1 MNYSS
6 YLHLLHR
13 KYVSFSEW
21 RVLQFLLSKPWH
33 IYLCTLFQTG
43 YLSFNSSC
51 LNVCRAAQMLRVI
64 WFVHTHASLP
74 VNMNPELSVLVERC
88 PHIQD
93 VTCRA
98 SGSTRAF
105 NTDRIQLNMNCITYS
120 DIQTHAMTQ
129 PQVQKPLVSIIGGN
143 YFLYDLLVSQAA
155 VEEFGP
161 PLDAGGLWTALLRSH
176 HSISCG
182 GRDFGPQLS
191 VIDFVLLKSCCFAVG
206 ALAWTQ
212 Y

>member
-1 MNYSS
+1 M
-6 YLHLLHR
+6 LH
-13 KYVSFSEW
+13 
-21 RVLQFLLSKPWH
+21 
-33 IYLCTLFQTG
+33 
-43 YLSFNSSC
+43 
-51 LNVCRAAQMLRVI
+51 VI

-93 VTCRA
+93 ITCRA

-143 YFLYDLLVSQAA
+143 YFLYDLYVSSCCGGIWAPSWCWWSVNSSSKVPSQYFMWRSGLWATA
-155 VEEFGP
+155 FCYRFCPVEE
-161 PLDAGGLWTALLRSH
+161 LLFCSRCTSMN
-176 HSISCG
+176 SI
-182 GRDFGPQLS
+182 LNM
-191 VIDFVLLKSCCFAVG
+191 LTEAFAVWLWMNLLG
-206 ALAWTQ
+206 LLGWVTILNLSTHE
-212 Y
+212 

>member
-1 MNYSS
+1 
-6 YLHLLHR
+6 
-13 KYVSFSEW
+13 
-21 RVLQFLLSKPWH
+21 
-33 IYLCTLFQTG
+33 
-43 YLSFNSSC
+43 
-51 LNVCRAAQMLRVI
+51 MLRVI

-105 NTDRIQLNMNCITYS
+105 NTDKIQLNMNCITYS

-161 PLDAGGLWTALLRSH
+161 PLDAGG
-176 HSISCG
+176 
-182 GRDFGPQLS
+182 PLS
-191 VIDFVLLKSCCFAVG
+191 VNSSFKVPSQYFMWRFMWRSGLWATAFCYRFCPVEELLFCSRCTSMNSILNMLTEAFAVWLWMNLLG
-206 ALAWTQ
+206 LLGSVTILNLSTHE
-212 Y
+212 